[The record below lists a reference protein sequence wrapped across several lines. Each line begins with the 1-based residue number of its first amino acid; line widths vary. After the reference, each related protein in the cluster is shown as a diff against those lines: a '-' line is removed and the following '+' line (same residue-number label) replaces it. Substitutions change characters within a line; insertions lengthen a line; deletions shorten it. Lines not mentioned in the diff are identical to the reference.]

1 MNQKNKYSKRH
12 IKEELIEMLLELEI
26 EDKRITQIM
35 VLTKKEN
42 CQEKFLEFL
51 KIKKRTKREVLQKL
65 LQLVNKN

>member
-12 IKEELIEMLLELEI
+12 IKEQLIEMLLELEI

-35 VLTKKEN
+35 VLSKKEN

-51 KIKKRTKREVLQKL
+51 KIKKRTKREALQKL